1 MTLANL
7 AADIEPQINTDE
19 TQMERGTNYST
30 P

>member
-19 TQMERGTNYST
+19 WSEWDERHRR
-30 P
+30 